1 MPDEFEVGERII
13 VYIPDEEVRDD
24 IERFNA
30 GWDEGMDEIA
40 NGTAAV
46 ILQAGED
53 RCGRPDYLLKF
64 PNGDTWWWDPNFM
77 DHAEPKCVST
87 VSDEDFDA
95 VLN

>member
-1 MPDEFEVGERII
+1 MPDEFEVDEQVI
-13 VYIPDEEVRDD
+13 VQIPDKDVRED

-30 GWDEGMDEIA
+30 GWDEEMDFIED
-40 NGTAAV
+40 GTVAV

-53 RCGRPDYLLKF
+53 RCGRPDYLLQF
-64 PNGDTWWWDPNFM
+64 PNGDTWWWDPNFLEH
-77 DHAEPKCVST
+77 DEPKEAST